1 MTTVSAPI
9 TPITPAQK
17 QVAEHLI
24 SGLTTSEIAA
34 QGHLLR
40 TSVTAH
46 IRALRRSLHCPPRS
60 SHPVLVHALLLHRQ
74 IPAPSLA
81 ALRPSFAADEDQ
93 QRLMKAL
100 AEHSAT
106 ADVARAAHIDPA
118 DVKHLTGDLVRAAG
132 AANATQLVGWGHAL
146 GLLGTSRQ
154 GVPNPS
160 ANRKGAAR

>member
-1 MTTVSAPI
+1 MTTASPPV

-34 QGHLLR
+34 EGHLLR

-46 IRALRRSLHCPPRS
+46 IRALRRNLHCQPRS
-60 SHPVLVHALLLHRQ
+60 SHPVLVHTVLLHRQ
-74 IPAPSLA
+74 IPLPSLA
-81 ALRPSFAADEDQ
+81 ALRPSFAANEDQ

-100 AEHSAT
+100 AEQSTT
-106 ADVARAAHIDPA
+106 ADIARAANINPA
-118 DVKHLTGDLVRAAG
+118 DVEYLTGDLVRAAG

-146 GLLGTSRQ
+146 GLLGTNGQ
-154 GVPNPS
+154 GVPDPY
-160 ANRKGAAR
+160 AGREGAAR